1 MNLRKSLGLALC
13 VAALVTSLA
22 PAPPASAQIPV
33 TDVAHSASSS
43 YERIME
49 YVRAYSEYY
58 SLAMQ
63 WYSDVEMLFDDDVG
77 MNARI
82 YQTLGG
88 TEEDPNMNPDTMGYA
103 QTLENLAA
111 NWEILFG
118 NTDSWGTGVID
129 ESGSTGQYPETVYG
143 MQVDGE
149 LERLIERYRII
160 SKTTRGTSYAQNYL
174 SWRLQPFAV
183 RLQLIQ
189 QIIRD
194 ARMAEETFGI
204 DIGMETIERRAQEM
218 LDSMDFQVQ
227 NHQHHSQ
234 MQLSNLE
241 TLALQNEIENHRAAL
256 ETTRGVLATVIV
268 DPEDPGTI
276 DVNAILQPG
285 G

>member
-1 MNLRKSLGLALC
+1 MKPRKLFGCVL
-13 VAALVTSLA
+13 VAATLA
-22 PAPPASAQIPV
+22 VPLATASRAAAQIPV
-33 TDVAHSASSS
+33 TDVAHIASSS

-63 WYSDVEMLFDDDVG
+63 WYADVEMLFDDDVG

-88 TEEDPNMNPDTMGYA
+88 TEEDPDMNPDTMGYA

-129 ESGSTGQYPETVYG
+129 ESGATGQYPETVYG
-143 MQVDGE
+143 RQVTGE
-149 LERLIERYRII
+149 LDRLIERYRII

-183 RLQLIQ
+183 RLQQIQ

-194 ARMAEETFGI
+194 ARMAEEMFGI
-204 DIGMETIERRAQEM
+204 DMGMETLERRAQEM

-241 TLALQNEIENHRAAL
+241 TLALQNEIENQRAAL
-256 ETTRGVLATVIV
+256 ETTRGMLATVIV

-276 DVNAILQPG
+276 DVGSILQPG
-285 G
+285 S

>member
-1 MNLRKSLGLALC
+1 MKSRKLFGCVL
-13 VAALVTSLA
+13 VAATLA
-22 PAPPASAQIPV
+22 VPLATASRAAAQIPV
-33 TDVAHSASSS
+33 TDVAHIASSS

-63 WYSDVEMLFDDDVG
+63 WYADVEMLFDDDVG

-88 TEEDPNMNPDTMGYA
+88 TEEDPDMNPDTMGYA

-129 ESGSTGQYPETVYG
+129 ESGATGQYPETVYG
-143 MQVDGE
+143 RQVTGE
-149 LERLIERYRII
+149 LDRLIERYRII

-174 SWRLQPFAV
+174 SWRLQPSAV
-183 RLQLIQ
+183 RLQQIQ

-194 ARMAEETFGI
+194 ARMAEEMFGI
-204 DIGMETIERRAQEM
+204 DMGMETLERRAQEM

-241 TLALQNEIENHRAAL
+241 TLALQNEIENQRAAL
-256 ETTRGVLATVIV
+256 ETTRGMLATVIV

-276 DVNAILQPG
+276 DVGSILQPG